1 MSNLL
6 ENADVSNSQF
16 PNYLGFKLL
25 SGKNSS
31 LEDFVESNKTTSNT
45 AFFYSFFSCFLR
57 INAEF

>member
-25 SGKNSS
+25 SRKNSP
-31 LEDFVESNKTTSNT
+31 LVELCGVEQNNFEHNIFSIL
-45 AFFYSFFSCFLR
+45 SFLVF
-57 INAEF
+57 